1 MSHRDIDHLVHALM
15 PAAKCVLARERAMPP
30 MGAEMLPDGEVITRC
45 THGHG
50 ERTRDPKGA
59 VKAFEEEFRSKAALG
74 QVRAVAICMS
84 VTTPSR
90 DRARKTHAI
99 CISVEHESGEAMDVY
114 CPYRKGWFGR
124 FRYGEPFSQRREA
137 HIFKVKAHATT
148 IRGEHVSRTLRGLVS
163 ERHQSH

>member
-1 MSHRDIDHLVHALM
+1 MPHRDIDHLVSALL
-15 PAAKCVLARERAMPP
+15 PAAKCVLTRERALPP

-50 ERTRDPKGA
+50 ETKRDPKGA
-59 VKAFEEEFRSKAALG
+59 VKAFEAEFREKAAHA

-90 DRARKTHAI
+90 RRGRKTHAI

-114 CPYRKGWFGR
+114 CAYRRGWFGR
-124 FRYGEPFSQRREA
+124 FRFDEPFSQRRSA
-137 HIFKVKAHATT
+137 HLFKAVRHA
-148 IRGEHVSRTLRGLVS
+148 STLRGS
-163 ERHQSH
+163 ERGPTLANLGHARH